1 MRLLRNNDYGG
12 FSLTDLHGNN
22 VPPYAILSHT
32 WGLDADEV
40 SFEDVGNYADALSVL
55 AKPGYI
61 KLQFC
66 ARRVAQDGLQYFW
79 VDTACINKQSDR
91 ELSEAINSMYRW
103 YQRAARCYVYLSD
116 VVASDGWE
124 KFRQSRW
131 FTRGWTLQELLA
143 PRRVDF
149 FDANGKHLGDKHA
162 LAEQIS
168 YATKIP
174 HGALTDQPLH
184 NFSVEERLTWAQH
197 RRTKREEDG
206 AYSLLGIFDVSMPLV
221 YGEGKDKAY
230 YRLLHEIE
238 SSGHRQMFRK
248 YSQYLPSEDLPDVGK
263 ALGTELAPTIRM
275 ADSTLSSSD
284 AKGKQM
290 EQNWDSDRKEW
301 IQMHWS
307 SEYNRHYRKQYV
319 GDSWVF
325 LDWVV

>member
-1 MRLLRNNDYGG
+1 MHLLYNNVYGG
-12 FSLTDLHGNN
+12 FSLEGFHGNN

-32 WGLDADEV
+32 WGPDSDEV
-40 SFEDVGNYADALSVL
+40 GFEEVEHYKNVPSVP

-66 ARRVAQDGLQYFW
+66 AQRVAQDRLQYFW
-79 VDTACINKQSDR
+79 VDTACINKKSDR

-103 YQRAARCYVYLSD
+103 YQCAARCYVYLSD
-116 VVASDGWE
+116 VVASGGWE
-124 KFRQSRW
+124 GFCQSRW

-149 FDANGKHLGDKHA
+149 YDTNGIHLGDKDT

-174 HGALTDQPLH
+174 HGALTSQPLH
-184 NFSVEERLTWAQH
+184 NFSVEERLIWAQH

-221 YGEGKDKAY
+221 YGEGKEKAY

-238 SSGHRQMFRK
+238 SSNHRQTYRK
-248 YSQYLPSEDLPDVGK
+248 YSQYLPSEDLPDVEK

-275 ADSTLSSSD
+275 VDSTLSRSD
-284 AKGKQM
+284 ARGKPM
-290 EQNWDSDRKEW
+290 EQYWDADRKEW

-307 SEYNRHYRKQYV
+307 SEYGRHYRKRYV
-319 GDSWVF
+319 RGTHGM
-325 LDWVV
+325 

>member
-1 MRLLRNNDYGG
+1 MRLLRNNDYEG
-12 FSLTDLHGNN
+12 FSLTDLHRNN
-22 VPPYAILSHT
+22 
-32 WGLDADEV
+32 GLDADEV

-66 ARRVAQDGLQYFW
+66 ARRVAQDRLQYFW

-149 FDANGKHLGDKHA
+149 YDANGKHLRDKHT

-221 YGEGKDKAY
+221 YGEGKDKA
-230 YRLLHEIE
+230 
-238 SSGHRQMFRK
+238 
-248 YSQYLPSEDLPDVGK
+248 QYLPSEDLPDVGK

-284 AKGKQM
+284 TKGKQM
-290 EQNWDSDRKEW
+290 EQNWDAGRKEW

-319 GDSWVF
+319 GIDSWVF